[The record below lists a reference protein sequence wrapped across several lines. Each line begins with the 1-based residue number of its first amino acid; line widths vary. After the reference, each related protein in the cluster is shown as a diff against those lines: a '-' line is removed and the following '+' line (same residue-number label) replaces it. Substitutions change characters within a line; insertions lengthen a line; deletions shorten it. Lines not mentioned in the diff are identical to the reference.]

1 MSDHGIQDRLLIV
14 DDEVDMIEGLKRIL
28 SYELKGT
35 DVTTASN
42 PLDALD
48 LIRREP
54 FDLVLLDIRM
64 PDMSGLDLLQEM
76 LKADQW
82 LTIVMMTAYGSI
94 ETAVEAIKRGA
105 YDFITKPLEHE
116 VLFATIRKGLERNRL
131 LRENMNLQQRVCE
144 KSAFENFVGQS
155 LPMRRLYETI
165 QAVAR
170 TRYTVLIRG
179 QSGSGKELVARAIH
193 SLSPRR
199 NRLLVTVNCPAIPEQ
214 LLESELFGHKKGA
227 FTGAEADQRGLFDEA
242 NGGSLLLD
250 EIGDIP
256 VPIQTKLLRALQEQE
271 IKPLGVN
278 KTHKIDVRI
287 IASTNQDLEEK
298 IRSRT
303 FREDLFYRLNVV
315 TLWTPS
321 LDEIREDIP
330 LLINHFTRMAC
341 CELGISP
348 KRFSSKAL
356 EVCMHHPWPGN
367 VRELQNFVRRIVM
380 FSPDSVIRPD
390 DLSIMDRPA
399 AACMPEPAPDSDKPW
414 KPEESEDGMEIKPYK
429 EVKERVVK
437 RFTLQYVSDL
447 LEKTNGN
454 VTRAAELS
462 GLRRTALQ
470 KIMRRIEKGDRLLFL
485 ESRSRHKSVPR
496 PVPRPE
502 K

>member
-1 MSDHGIQDRLLIV
+1 MSNRSVRDGILIV

-28 SYELKGT
+28 SYELEGT
-35 DVTTASN
+35 DVATASR

-54 FDLVLLDIRM
+54 FDLILLDIQM
-64 PDMSGLDLLQEM
+64 PGMSGLDLLREM

-105 YDFITKPLEHE
+105 YDFMTKPLDHD
-116 VLFATIRKGLERNRL
+116 VLLRTLRKGLERNRL

-144 KSAFENFVGQS
+144 KSAFENLVGQS
-155 LPMRRLYETI
+155 LPMRRFYETI

-170 TRYTVLIRG
+170 TSYTVLVRG

-193 SLSPRR
+193 ALSSRR
-199 NRLLVTVNCPAIPEQ
+199 NRPLVSVNCPAIPEQ

-227 FTGAEADQRGLFDEA
+227 FTGADSEQRGLFDEA
-242 NGGSLLLD
+242 NGSTLLLD

-256 VPIQTKLLRALQEQE
+256 VPIQTKLLRVLQEQE
-271 IKPLGVN
+271 IKPLGV
-278 KTHKIDVRI
+278 TRAHKIDARI
-287 IASTNQDLEEK
+287 IASTNQDLEAK
-298 IRSRT
+298 IRSGT

-321 LDEIREDIP
+321 LDQIREDIP
-330 LLINHFTRMAC
+330 LLINHFTRIAC
-341 CELGISP
+341 CELGVSP

-356 EVCMHHPWPGN
+356 EICMGRPWPGN

-380 FSPDSVIRPD
+380 FCPDSLIRPE
-390 DLSIMDRPA
+390 DLPA
-399 AACMPEPAPDSDKPW
+399 VERTTMVSAAIPEPDAANR
-414 KPEESEDGMEIKPYK
+414 EDVVPYV
-429 EVKERVVK
+429 EAKERVVK

-454 VTRAAELS
+454 ITRAAELS

-470 KIMRRIEKGDRLLFL
+470 KIMRRIDIQPGL
-485 ESRSRHKSVPR
+485 
-496 PVPRPE
+496 
-502 K
+502 

>member
-1 MSDHGIQDRLLIV
+1 MSKRGVRDRILIV

-28 SYELKGT
+28 SYELEET
-35 DVTTASN
+35 DVTTASR

-54 FDLVLLDIRM
+54 FDLILLDIQM
-64 PDMSGLDLLQEM
+64 PGMNGLDLLREM

-105 YDFITKPLEHE
+105 YDFMTKPLDHD
-116 VLFATIRKGLERNRL
+116 VLLRTIRKGLERNRL

-144 KSAFENFVGQS
+144 KSAFENLVGQS

-170 TRYTVLIRG
+170 TSYTALVRG

-193 SLSPRR
+193 ALSSRR
-199 NRLLVTVNCPAIPEQ
+199 NRPLVSVNCPAIPEQ

-227 FTGAEADQRGLFDEA
+227 FTGADSEQRGLFDEA
-242 NGGSLLLD
+242 NGSTLLLD

-256 VPIQTKLLRALQEQE
+256 VPIQTKLLRVLQEQE
-271 IKPLGVN
+271 IKPLGV
-278 KTHKIDVRI
+278 TRAHRIDARI
-287 IASTNQDLEEK
+287 IASTNQDLEAK
-298 IRSRT
+298 IRSGT

-315 TLWTPS
+315 TIWTPS
-321 LDEIREDIP
+321 LEQIRGDIP
-330 LLINHFTRMAC
+330 LLINHFAQMAC
-341 CELGISP
+341 CELGVSP

-356 EVCMHHPWPGN
+356 EICMSRPWPGN

-380 FSPDSVIRPD
+380 FCPDSLIRPD
-390 DLSIMDRPA
+390 DLPA
-399 AACMPEPAPDSDKPW
+399 VERTTMVSAAIPEPNATD
-414 KPEESEDGMEIKPYK
+414 SEDVVPYV
-429 EVKERVVK
+429 EAKERVVK

-454 VTRAAELS
+454 ITRAAELS

-470 KIMRRIEKGDRLLFL
+470 KIMRRIDIK
-485 ESRSRHKSVPR
+485 
-496 PVPRPE
+496 PE
-502 K
+502 L

>member
-1 MSDHGIQDRLLIV
+1 
-14 DDEVDMIEGLKRIL
+14 
-28 SYELKGT
+28 
-35 DVTTASN
+35 
-42 PLDALD
+42 
-48 LIRREP
+48 
-54 FDLVLLDIRM
+54 M
-64 PDMSGLDLLQEM
+64 PGMSGLDLLREM

-105 YDFITKPLEHE
+105 YDFMTKPLDHD
-116 VLFATIRKGLERNRL
+116 VLLRTLRKGLERNRL

-144 KSAFENFVGQS
+144 KSAFENLVGQS

-170 TRYTVLIRG
+170 TSYTVLVRG

-193 SLSPRR
+193 ALSSRR
-199 NRLLVTVNCPAIPEQ
+199 NRPLVSVNCPAIPEQ

-227 FTGAEADQRGLFDEA
+227 FTGADSEQRGLFDEA
-242 NGGSLLLD
+242 NGSTLLLD

-256 VPIQTKLLRALQEQE
+256 VPIQTKLLRVLQEQE
-271 IKPLGVN
+271 IKPLGV
-278 KTHKIDVRI
+278 TRAHKIDARI
-287 IASTNQDLEEK
+287 IASTNQDLEAK
-298 IRSRT
+298 IRSGT

-321 LDEIREDIP
+321 LDQIREDIP
-330 LLINHFTRMAC
+330 LLINHFTRIAC
-341 CELGISP
+341 CELGVSP

-356 EVCMHHPWPGN
+356 EICMGRPWPGN

-380 FSPDSVIRPD
+380 FCPDSLIRPE
-390 DLSIMDRPA
+390 DLPA
-399 AACMPEPAPDSDKPW
+399 VERTTMVSAAIPEPDAANR
-414 KPEESEDGMEIKPYK
+414 EDVVPYV
-429 EVKERVVK
+429 EAKERVVK

-454 VTRAAELS
+454 ITRAAELS

-470 KIMRRIEKGDRLLFL
+470 KIMRRIDIQPGL
-485 ESRSRHKSVPR
+485 
-496 PVPRPE
+496 
-502 K
+502 

>member
-1 MSDHGIQDRLLIV
+1 MSKRGVRDRILIV

-28 SYELKGT
+28 SYELEET
-35 DVTTASN
+35 DVTTASR

-54 FDLVLLDIRM
+54 FDLILLDIQM
-64 PDMSGLDLLQEM
+64 PGMNGLDLLREM

-105 YDFITKPLEHE
+105 YDFLTKPLEHD
-116 VLFATIRKGLERNRL
+116 VLLRTLRKGLERNRL

-144 KSAFENFVGQS
+144 KSAFENLVGQS

-170 TRYTVLIRG
+170 TSYTVLVRG

-193 SLSPRR
+193 ALSSRR
-199 NRLLVTVNCPAIPEQ
+199 NRSLVSVNCPAIPEQ

-227 FTGAEADQRGLFDEA
+227 FTGADSEQRGLFDEA
-242 NGGSLLLD
+242 NGSTLLLD

-256 VPIQTKLLRALQEQE
+256 VPIQTKLLRVLQEQE
-271 IKPLGVN
+271 IKPLGV
-278 KTHKIDVRI
+278 TRAHKIDARI
-287 IASTNQDLEEK
+287 IASTNQDLEAK
-298 IRSRT
+298 IRSGT

-315 TLWTPS
+315 TIWTPS
-321 LDEIREDIP
+321 LDQIREDIP
-330 LLINHFTRMAC
+330 LLISHFTRIAC
-341 CELGISP
+341 CELGVSP

-356 EVCMHHPWPGN
+356 EICMSRPWPGN

-380 FSPDSVIRPD
+380 FCPDSLIRPE
-390 DLSIMDRPA
+390 DLPA
-399 AACMPEPAPDSDKPW
+399 VERTTMGSAAIPGSNAIN
-414 KPEESEDGMEIKPYK
+414 SEDVVPYV
-429 EVKERVVK
+429 EAKERVVK
-437 RFTLQYVSDL
+437 RFTFQYVSDL

-454 VTRAAELS
+454 ITRAAELS

-470 KIMRRIEKGDRLLFL
+470 KIMRRIDIKPGL
-485 ESRSRHKSVPR
+485 
-496 PVPRPE
+496 
-502 K
+502 